1 MNNDEL
7 MTKDEEVQDGGEP
20 LASEENSPPDGGQ
33 PEFPAQE
40 ESDEEREY
48 AFNGLGTYGDSII
61 RELSIEANASRIH
74 SALKLSP
81 DAAKYIVGVIYI
93 VCGVL
98 CAVFHA
104 AVETALAYIVG
115 GLLCVGA
122 LIQFIFALIK
132 KEYKRK
138 DTNKTVSS
146 LVLLALGVMLI
157 LDEQWAHTFI
167 PFAWGLLGLCEGAYA
182 FNHAIYRI
190 SHGMRSAY
198 FIIKGIVEV
207 VIAFLL
213 MYRPETYAV
222 LHIIVFGISL
232 ALDGVIILPFIEKLI
247 NR

>member
-1 MNNDEL
+1 MNNDEQ
-7 MTKDEEVQDGGEP
+7 MTIDAEIREDGEP
-20 LASEENSPPDGGQ
+20 LAPEENGAPAGGQ
-33 PEFPAQE
+33 PDVPAQE
-40 ESDEEREY
+40 ENGEDY
-48 AFNGLGTYGDSII
+48 TFNGLGTYGDSII
-61 RELSIEANASRIH
+61 RELSVEANVRRVH
-74 SALKLSP
+74 NVTKLSP
-81 DAAKYIVGVIYI
+81 DVVKYIVAAIYI

-98 CAVFHA
+98 CAVFHS
-104 AVETALAYIVG
+104 AVESALAYIVG
-115 GLLCVGA
+115 GLLCVGS

-132 KEYKRK
+132 KEYRRK

-157 LDEQWAHTFI
+157 LDEQWAETFI

-190 SHGMRSAY
+190 SHGMRSAFY
-198 FIIKGIVEV
+198 IIKGIVEV

-232 ALDGVIILPFIEKLI
+232 ALDGVSILPFIEKLI